1 MEQKDHVYNVNISQR
16 TLKNIVIIG
25 VVVLLLFTLKTL
37 VFVILTSVVLAS
49 FIRTAASSL
58 KRRLGITRI
67 LSVVVMYLL
76 TFLAISSLI
85 YFFVPILI
93 TEVSN
98 LIPVIAKYL
107 PGGATVAE
115 TLVVTPLPASDAPAV
130 IAQTAQLSTLIDH
143 FRGVLGVVASG
154 FGSTLSALFGSL
166 LNVILVIVI
175 SFYLS
180 VSGDGIESFLR
191 ILSPMHHQDYVI
203 GLWNRSQLKI
213 ARWMQG
219 QLFLGLV
226 IGILTF
232 IGLTLLHVE
241 HAILLAVLAAILELI
256 PFGIFLAAVP
266 AISFAFGSGG
276 LPLASMVTA
285 LYVIIQQLEG
295 YLIAPIVMNK
305 LTGVSP
311 LVVILSVLIGVQLA
325 GFWGLILAVP
335 VAVTILEYI
344 KDIEKDRAP
353 QTV

>member
-1 MEQKDHVYNVNISQR
+1 MEPKERVYNVNISQR
-16 TLKNIVIIG
+16 TLKNIAVIGLVI
-25 VVVLLLFTLKTL
+25 LLLFTLKTL

-76 TFLAISSLI
+76 TFLVIAGVI
-85 YFFVPILI
+85 YFFLPILLE
-93 TEVSN
+93 EVSN
-98 LIPVIAKYL
+98 LIPLIAEYL
-107 PGGATVAE
+107 PNTVPVSE
-115 TLVVTPLPASDAPAV
+115 TAILSSVPENAPTLLT
-130 IAQTAQLSTLIDH
+130 QGAQLSTLIDS
-143 FRGVLGVVASG
+143 FKGFLGIVASG

-166 LNVILVIVI
+166 LNVVLVIVI
-175 SFYLS
+175 SFYMS
-180 VSGDGIESFLR
+180 VSGDGVESFLR
-191 ILSPMHHQDYVI
+191 ILSPIHHQDYVI
-203 GLWNRSQLKI
+203 GLWNRSQFKI

-241 HAILLAVLAAILELI
+241 QAILLAVLAAIFELI
-256 PFGIFLAAVP
+256 PFGIFLAAIP
-266 AISFAFGSGG
+266 AISFGFASGG
-276 LPLASMVTA
+276 ITLALFVAA
-285 LYVIIQQLEG
+285 LYIIIQQLEG
-295 YLIAPIVMNK
+295 YLISPLVMNK

-311 LVVILSVLIGVQLA
+311 LVVILSVLIGVHLA

-344 KDIEKDRAP
+344 KDLEKDRAP